1 MKSNFRNSILLK
13 ISALITIL
21 CLIIMAYSAYGLYSG
36 WKSYQ
41 KAIELRA
48 VQDMAQNFSEGL
60 ENFMFERGRTNV
72 VLSNEQI
79 ISKENRAFLNER
91 RGAADEAFEAGFLVM
106 EKAFPDET
114 EKLWKEYEYINTL
127 RIEVDAEAA
136 KPLSERNVKA
146 RKIWFDSCTDYI
158 NTVINKINIIRQLAQ
173 DNSDLSNCFSL
184 IVDSLYFRNIVGNE
198 SSIITS
204 AISGKGKLSN
214 EDNDVLLFL
223 RGEEKQVWSQLE
235 KTLAML
241 DSRDLSA
248 AFEKVQDQYYLGF
261 RLEQDRFIEL
271 ADKDQLYEGAGK
283 EMANLSVP
291 ALDSILQ
298 LSDAA
303 VKEIEAVNQKNI
315 ENELKSLLV
324 GMAQLFTSIL
334 IVIFVPIYFRK
345 RFVQPLNEIIIA
357 LDNIRQGK
365 EDTYVPHTKREGE
378 IGKLARGADMLKNS
392 ILEEK
397 TLKQEIEETVLQLE
411 ELSTKDSLTCLYNRR
426 YMSGQF
432 EELAHCYKK
441 DNTVFS
447 VILCD
452 IDNFKEVN
460 DRYGHECGDKTL
472 VCISE
477 LLSSYCR
484 ESDVLARWGGEEF
497 LFLLPKTNRKTAKNI
512 AEKMRLELQSADY
525 LCEFN
530 KLNITM
536 TFGVAEY
543 SEGEGI
549 QGTVRKADIAL
560 LQGKNSGRNQVVV
573 F

>member
-114 EKLWKEYEYINTL
+114 EKLWKEYEDINTL

-223 RGEEKQVWSQLE
+223 RGK
-235 KTLAML
+235 
-241 DSRDLSA
+241 
-248 AFEKVQDQYYLGF
+248 
-261 RLEQDRFIEL
+261 
-271 ADKDQLYEGAGK
+271 
-283 EMANLSVP
+283 
-291 ALDSILQ
+291 
-298 LSDAA
+298 
-303 VKEIEAVNQKNI
+303 KN
-315 ENELKSLLV
+315 KS
-324 GMAQLFTSIL
+324 G
-334 IVIFVPIYFRK
+334 
-345 RFVQPLNEIIIA
+345 LN
-357 LDNIRQGK
+357 
-365 EDTYVPHTKREGE
+365 
-378 IGKLARGADMLKNS
+378 
-392 ILEEK
+392 
-397 TLKQEIEETVLQLE
+397 
-411 ELSTKDSLTCLYNRR
+411 
-426 YMSGQF
+426 
-432 EELAHCYKK
+432 
-441 DNTVFS
+441 
-447 VILCD
+447 
-452 IDNFKEVN
+452 
-460 DRYGHECGDKTL
+460 
-472 VCISE
+472 
-477 LLSSYCR
+477 
-484 ESDVLARWGGEEF
+484 
-497 LFLLPKTNRKTAKNI
+497 
-512 AEKMRLELQSADY
+512 
-525 LCEFN
+525 
-530 KLNITM
+530 
-536 TFGVAEY
+536 
-543 SEGEGI
+543 
-549 QGTVRKADIAL
+549 
-560 LQGKNSGRNQVVV
+560 
-573 F
+573 